1 MTSVSHILSYIQN
14 AKSRFGEYV
23 KISYRL
29 SGINYDNNL
38 ISDAFL
44 WEIESMKHID
54 NIYIRIGLPYTTR
67 TFNITPQLLKI
78 QRALRKRYRN

>member
-1 MTSVSHILSYIQN
+1 MASVSYILSFIKN
-14 AKSRFGEYV
+14 AKSRFGEYA

-29 SGINYDNNL
+29 SGINNDDIS

-44 WEIESMKHID
+44 WEIESMKRID

-78 QRALRKRYRN
+78 QRALRKRYHN